1 MILTSLSANGL
12 TCHDA
17 AIIHHLNL
25 NIIVLS
31 ASSEWKPCPNLIV
44 AFLNCIAPQA
54 LYRVRLVVFSINYIL
69 GGRSSCSLLAPARF
83 RAVTQLKLSPTLFA
97 MV

>member
-17 AIIHHLNL
+17 AIIHHLSL

-31 ASSEWKPCPNLIV
+31 ASSEWKLCSNLIV
-44 AFLNCIAPQA
+44 AFLNCIAPQVP
-54 LYRVRLVVFSINYIL
+54 YRVRLVVFSINYIL
-69 GGRSSCSLLAPARF
+69 GGRSSCRLLVPARF
-83 RAVTQLKLSPTLFA
+83 RAVT
-97 MV
+97 

>member
-1 MILTSLSANGL
+1 MILTSLSANDL

-31 ASSEWKPCPNLIV
+31 ASSEWKPCPKII

-54 LYRVRLVVFSINYIL
+54 PYRVRLVVFSINYTL
-69 GGRSSCSLLAPARF
+69 GGTSSCSLLAPARF
-83 RAVTQLKLSPTLFA
+83 RAIT
-97 MV
+97 